1 MEIIP
6 ATTPCF
12 DTMRPRLLEGASSE
26 RGYACGS
33 PLVAIPSAR
42 CTAPWTVAV
51 RGTGL
56 PSFGLS
62 GRRSAAVAG
71 HLPTFATKPDST
83 GVRGWSPP
91 V

>member
-12 DTMRPRLLEGASSE
+12 DTTRPRVPEGASSE

-33 PLVAIPSAR
+33 PMVATLSAR
-42 CTAPWTVAV
+42 CTAPWTEAV
-51 RGTGL
+51 SGTGL
-56 PSFGLS
+56 PSSGLS

-71 HLPTFATKPDST
+71 HLSTFATKPDSA

>member
-1 MEIIP
+1 MEIIS
-6 ATTPCF
+6 ANTPCF
-12 DTMRPRLLEGASSE
+12 DTTRPRMPEGASSE

-33 PLVAIPSAR
+33 PMVATLSAR
-42 CTAPWTVAV
+42 CTAPWTVAA

-56 PSFGLS
+56 PSSGPS

-71 HLPTFATKPDST
+71 LSTFAIKPDSA